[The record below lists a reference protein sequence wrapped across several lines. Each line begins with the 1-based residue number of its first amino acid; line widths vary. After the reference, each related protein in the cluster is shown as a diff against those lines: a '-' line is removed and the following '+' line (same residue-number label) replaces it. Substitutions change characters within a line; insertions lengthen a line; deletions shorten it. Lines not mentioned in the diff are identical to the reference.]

1 MNYLFIYY
9 YINLINMEKNSKF
22 DLEEISEFK
31 RIKNKNL
38 NKGKEIKEV
47 IKNFFMKI
55 MALPKDK
62 NVKYEIILN
71 REKDK
76 FNPKIK
82 NIRNPGIDFVRII
95 TMYSIILHHYFYYGN
110 DFKYFPQYKRQ
121 LSLAHSIVGNHN
133 DVFILISGI
142 VGYKS
147 NKYSNLI
154 YLWLTVF
161 FYSVGINKF
170 SLYFDKKFYI
180 EESDYKIYYPMIS
193 EKYWYFSS
201 YFGMYLFLPIIN
213 KGIEHLT
220 KFEFRLVVIT
230 TLFIFILWKGYKNP
244 ENDLFHIHNGSSVL
258 WFLIFYL
265 TGAYIGK
272 YRVDYKGI
280 KKYFYCIIC
289 IFIFAFI
296 SYLYFKI
303 FNNEF
308 YLIIGNYKIKIP
320 KVLKQLLNNHNNSL
334 LKIVQAITI
343 CLFFLQI
350 SYNKYMVKFICFFG
364 PLIFSVYLIHNTNY
378 FINKFMNKIFA
389 GLPKKLTFKSLLNIL
404 LIKSFKILIFC
415 IIIDYIRHLLFTFL
429 KIKKILL
436 YLETKMKEKFN

>member
-1 MNYLFIYY
+1 
-9 YINLINMEKNSKF
+9 MENNSKI
-22 DLEEISEFK
+22 DLEEISEF
-31 RIKNKNL
+31 RQIKNKNL
-38 NKGKEIKEV
+38 KNEREIKDV
-47 IKNFFMKI
+47 IKNCFNKI
-55 MALPKDK
+55 INLSKEK
-62 NVKYEIILN
+62 NMKYEIIFN
-71 REKDK
+71 REKEK
-76 FNPKIK
+76 FNPKFK
-82 NIRNPGIDFVRII
+82 NKRNPGIDLVRII
-95 TMYSIILHHYFYYGN
+95 TMYSIIIHHYFYYGN
-110 DFKYFPQYKRQ
+110 DFKYFPQYKKQ
-121 LSLAHSIVGNHN
+121 LSLVHSIVGNHN

-161 FYSVGINKF
+161 FYSVGINKYA
-170 SLYFDKKFYI
+170 LYFDKKFYI
-180 EESDYKIYYPMIS
+180 DEYKNKIYFPMIF
-193 EKYWYFSS
+193 EKYWYFST
-201 YFGMYLFLPIIN
+201 YFGMYLFLPVIN
-213 KGIEHLT
+213 RGIEHLT

-230 TLFIFILWKGYKNP
+230 TLFIFILWKGYQNP
-244 ENDLFHIHNGSSVL
+244 HNDLFHINNGSSVL

-280 KKYFYCIIC
+280 KKFFYCFMC

-308 YLIIGNYKIKIP
+308 YLIIGNFKIKIP
-320 KVLKQLLNNHNNSL
+320 KVLSQLLDSHNNSL

-343 CLFFLQI
+343 CLLFLQI
-350 SYNKYMVKFICFFG
+350 SYNKYIAKFICFFG

-378 FINKFMNKIFA
+378 FINKSMNSFFA
-389 GLPKKLTFKSLLNIL
+389 NLPKKLSFNSLLNIL

-415 IIIDYIRHLLFTFL
+415 LIIDYMRHLLFTFL

-436 YLETKMKEKFN
+436 YLETKMKDKFN